1 MDGSENKRLPES
13 NRGFLEI
20 LRRLR
25 ILPNEDDLRGM
36 VEYIAGLKARS
47 PGSQNRRLAESLIGQ
62 RSKRA
67 GTAGAVAALPGAFP
81 GIGTLAQLGI
91 AGTTFTGEVWYLLKQ
106 ISFLH
111 YEIAACYEQDL
122 FREEVLHDL
131 LLAWGLTTG
140 AVIPAR
146 EATKRVGSRVFVS
159 QFDKRVPGSWLR
171 ILNKKLA
178 TTVFTKFGTKR
189 GAIALGKLIP
199 LGVGVGINA
208 AANYFTI
215 RGFGRSSLRIY
226 EEEEV
231 FIENL

>member
-1 MDGSENKRLPES
+1 MYNSEKINQLPES
-13 NRGFLEI
+13 NRGLLEV

-25 ILPNEDDLRGM
+25 MLPDEHDLQSISEN
-36 VEYIAGLKARS
+36 VAELKSRS
-47 PGSQNRRLAESLIGQ
+47 TDIQNRNLAQSLIGQ
-62 RSKRA
+62 RSRRA
-67 GTAGAVAALPGAFP
+67 GMAGAAAALPGAFP
-81 GIGTLAQLGI
+81 GIGTLTQLGI
-91 AGTTFTGEVWYLLKQ
+91 AGTTLTGEIWFLLKQ
-106 ISFLH
+106 MSFLH

-159 QFDKRVPGSWLR
+159 QFDKRVPGWWLR
-171 ILNKKLA
+171 ILNKKLG

-199 LGVGVGINA
+199 LGVGVGI
-208 AANYFTI
+208 I
-215 RGFGRSSLRIY
+215 RWTPLLGQ
-226 EEEEV
+226 
-231 FIENL
+231 